1 MKYKEIHNFFDNPD
15 EVRELALSFEYDK
28 CTRTFFPGKR
38 TKDLGED
45 SFIYEKIVSTVIR
58 DLNEFSWVTFDLSL
72 SFQYT
77 DKDTICNE
85 HTDGNGE
92 EKYGFAGVV
101 YLNPELP
108 EGDYGTTIGGT
119 KVSNEYNKLVYYDQN
134 ILHKPTGT
142 FGNDLYDSRLVLGF
156 FIGLYKDYKLAIS

>member
-1 MKYKEIHNFFDNPD
+1 MKYKEIYNFFDNPD
-15 EVRELALSFEYDK
+15 EVRELALSQEYGD
-28 CTRTFFPGKR
+28 CTRTYFPGKR
-38 TKDLGED
+38 SKSFGED
-45 SFIYEKIVSTVIR
+45 SFIYEKIVSTVVR
-58 DLNEFSWVTFDLSL
+58 DLNEFNWTTFDLVAQ
-72 SFQYT
+72 FQYT
-77 DKDTICNE
+77 TQDTICNE

-92 EKYGFAGVV
+92 EEYGFSGVI

-142 FGNDLYDSRLVLGF
+142 FGTDLFDSRLVVAF
-156 FIGLYKDYKLAIS
+156 FIGLYSDYKLAII